1 MALPEVYLELEKI
14 FFEHGYKLFMVG
26 GASRDYLMGL
36 EVYDFDL
43 ATDATPEEMKE
54 FINFE
59 NPFVSLGS
67 ISFKYKDKKIDITT
81 MRVEG
86 EYKDYRHPESIKFVK
101 SLRMDAKRRDFALN
115 AIYIDKNGKKYDF
128 YHGLDDLDNHLISM
142 VGKADER
149 LKEDPL
155 RILRALRFSLI
166 YDYSLT
172 PSLREA
178 VDKNMK
184 LLKKISYQ
192 KAMTEIKKMRDFDED
207 KANWLLKIHKV
218 DHYIP
223 LDNNYKNRLD
233 VIDMHCDTIT
243 KKEFKKDGYFNDLHL
258 NFFKMAKG
266 EYLAQCFAIFLPLKV
281 EKHPFEK
288 AKSYYEIFKKQI
300 AENNS
305 IISQVTSY
313 QELINNKSKQMM
325 SAILTLEEGGIIEGS
340 LEKLEEVYSW
350 GVRMMTLTWNYENE
364 IGYPNINYGDGLEKV
379 DRKNKN
385 EWLKPHLV
393 NTEEKGLKPF
403 GIQVVKKMNELGMII
418 DVSHGSDA
426 LFYDVIKYSSKPIVA
441 SHSNSRSVYNH
452 KRNLTDDMIRA
463 LAKNGGVIG
472 INYCPEFV
480 SKKRKTSQI
489 PDLVKHINH
498 IREVGG
504 IDVIA
509 LGSDFDGIDTP
520 VGMSDCTKTLE
531 LKEALIE
538 AGYSP
543 KDIKKIFH
551 DNFLRVFKANCSK

>member
-1 MALPEVYLELEKI
+1 
-14 FFEHGYKLFMVG
+14 
-26 GASRDYLMGL
+26 
-36 EVYDFDL
+36 
-43 ATDATPEEMKE
+43 
-54 FINFE
+54 
-59 NPFVSLGS
+59 
-67 ISFKYKDKKIDITT
+67 
-81 MRVEG
+81 
-86 EYKDYRHPESIKFVK
+86 
-101 SLRMDAKRRDFALN
+101 
-115 AIYIDKNGKKYDF
+115 
-128 YHGLDDLDNHLISM
+128 
-142 VGKADER
+142 
-149 LKEDPL
+149 
-155 RILRALRFSLI
+155 
-166 YDYSLT
+166 
-172 PSLREA
+172 
-178 VDKNMK
+178 
-184 LLKKISYQ
+184 
-192 KAMTEIKKMRDFDED
+192 
-207 KANWLLKIHKV
+207 
-218 DHYIP
+218 
-223 LDNNYKNRLD
+223 
-233 VIDMHCDTIT
+233 
-243 KKEFKKDGYFNDLHL
+243 
-258 NFFKMAKG
+258 
-266 EYLAQCFAIFLPLKV
+266 
-281 EKHPFEK
+281 
-288 AKSYYEIFKKQI
+288 
-300 AENNS
+300 
-305 IISQVTSY
+305 
-313 QELINNKSKQMM
+313 MM